1 MKSAILLD
9 LTKGSFP
16 IIIKPNLGQ
25 PVFLNIKKGSE
36 TSGSTHRFKSYVI
49 AMSSHSV
56 EVILESFTSNI
67 YIQPIL
73 KDEGDFEKR
82 RGEKY
87 PIKPIEI
94 SKVEKLDFEEQG
106 MLREENCI
114 AHDFYKV
121 LLDIDEIFGKRKAI
135 YEIIFEISVPV
146 INAIT
151 HLLNQTNRNVIIFDI
166 VHEIPNTNSKKVNYH
181 SIAVFDKDWTDFKF
195 IQATDL
201 HVARRNDFIIDFLRN
216 KVRSKIEKFGDKER
230 KLRKID
236 QFVLNRDYEFKEGFQ
251 EEQLVNLKFA
261 KFNFNYNLRKLVN
274 FINSKVASREC
285 DFVLFTGDLVD
296 YLTIGRGNDV
306 YRNNLEVFLEIIL
319 GINKGRDKWPFFE
332 GDQEFFNKKEILAPI
347 FTTVGNHDYHK
358 GLYGLRLAGIN
369 KIFGMT
375 HSELSGYHDIK
386 FWDYIYSF
394 YSRNKFIADYLRYVN
409 PNCNFMMKIGNK
421 FNFIFLDTGADSL
434 ADFHDLMK
442 GGASTKGI
450 KDYQID
456 ILRTYIK
463 LSLDNRIIIVM
474 HTPPVSPNFSRSK
487 NKKYKRLFNIKKRK
501 LEWSDFYEE
510 NLFKFNQSPRVEQ
523 LLNMK
528 YQTIMY
534 NWSSFLKIITGS
546 DKVIQRK
553 VDLVLCGHTHS
564 IKEYRLRETDEGQM
578 INYGFWALPFYIE
591 IPCEI
596 YSSLYR
602 EKIKEFQNEQDRRA
616 WFDVNKPFVLQ
627 TQALGPL
634 SAKFDTKSPGFR
646 YITIKNNLIEGLDIY
661 SLQLI

>member
-1 MKSAILLD
+1 MNNDILLD
-9 LTKGSFP
+9 LTKGTFP

-25 PVFLNIKKGSE
+25 PVFLNIRKRSE
-36 TSGSTHRFKSYVI
+36 TSVSTHRFKSYVMAI
-49 AMSSHSV
+49 SSHSV
-56 EVILESFTSNI
+56 EIILESFISNI

-114 AHDFYKV
+114 AHDFYKT
-121 LLDIDEIFGKRKAI
+121 LLDIDEIFGKRKAL

-146 INAIT
+146 INAIA
-151 HLLNQTNRNVIIFDI
+151 HLLNQSIRDFIIFDI
-166 VHEIPNTNSKKVNYH
+166 IHEIPNTNSRKVNFH
-181 SIAVFDKDWTDFKF
+181 SIAVYDKDWTDFKF

-201 HVARRNDFIIDFLRN
+201 HTARRNDFIINYLRN
-216 KVRSKIEKFGDKER
+216 KVRSKVEKFEAKEK

-236 QFVLNRDYEFKEGFQ
+236 QFVLNRDYEFRKGFQ
-251 EEQLVNLKFA
+251 EDRLDDLKFA
-261 KFNFNYNLRKLVN
+261 KFNFNYNLRKLID
-274 FINSKVASREC
+274 FTNSKVSSKEC
-285 DFVLFTGDLVD
+285 DFVLITGDLID
-296 YLTIGRGNDV
+296 YLSIGKGNNV
-306 YRNNLEVFLEIIL
+306 YKNNLEVFLEIIL
-319 GINKGRDKWPFFE
+319 GINKRLDKWPFFE
-332 GDQEFFNKKEILAPI
+332 SDQEFFNKREILAPI
-347 FTTVGNHDYHK
+347 ITTLGNHDYHK

-375 HSELSGYHDIK
+375 YSELRGYRDIK
-386 FWDYIYSF
+386 MRNYIYSF

-409 PNCNFMMKIGNK
+409 PNCNFMMKIGDEY
-421 FNFIFLDTGADSL
+421 NFIFLDTGADSL

-463 LSLDNRIIIVM
+463 LSLDKKIFIVM
-474 HTPPVSPNFSRSK
+474 HTPPVSPNLSHSK
-487 NKKYKRLFNIKKRK
+487 MKKYKKLLNIRKRK
-501 LEWSDFYEE
+501 LGWPDFYEE
-510 NLFKFNQSPRVEQ
+510 NLRKHNQSPRVEQ

-534 NWSSFLKIITGS
+534 NWSTFMKICTGS
-546 DKVIQRK
+546 DKVIHRK

-578 INYGFWALPFYIE
+578 INYGFWGLPFYIE

-596 YSSLYR
+596 YSSTYR
-602 EKIKEFQNEQDRRA
+602 EKLKEFQNEQDRRI

-646 YITIKNNLIEGLDIY
+646 YVTIKNDQVVGLDIF
-661 SLQLI
+661 SLHLI

>member
-1 MKSAILLD
+1 MNSDIFLD

-25 PVFLNIKKGSE
+25 PIFLNLKRSE
-36 TSGSTHRFKSYVI
+36 TSEITRRFKSYVMAI
-49 AMSSHSV
+49 SSHSV
-56 EVILESFTSNI
+56 EIILESFISNI
-67 YIQPIL
+67 FIQPVL

-94 SKVEKLDFEEQG
+94 NKVEKLDFEEQG

-114 AHDFYKV
+114 AHDFHKV
-121 LLDIDEIFGKRKAI
+121 LLDIDEIFGKRKAL

-146 INAIT
+146 INTIAQ
-151 HLLNQTNRNVIIFDI
+151 LLNQSNRNVVIFDI
-166 VHEIPNTNSKKVNYH
+166 VHDIPNTNSRKVNYH
-181 SIAVFDKDWTDFKF
+181 SIAVFNKDWTDFKF

-216 KVRSKIEKFGDKER
+216 KVRSKIAKSGDKEK

-236 QFVLNRDYEFKEGFQ
+236 QFVLSRDYEFREGFQ
-251 EEQLVNLKFA
+251 EGSLEDLKFA
-261 KFNFNYNLRKLVN
+261 KFNFNYSLKKLIDFAN
-274 FINSKVASREC
+274 NKVSSREC
-285 DFVLFTGDLVD
+285 DFVLLTGDLVD
-296 YLTIGRGNDV
+296 YLYIGKGNDV
-306 YRNNLEVFLEIIL
+306 YKNNLEVFLEIIL
-319 GINKGRDKWPFFE
+319 GVNKGIDKWPFFKE
-332 GDQEFFNKKEILAPI
+332 DQEFFNKKEILAPI
-347 FTTVGNHDYHK
+347 ITTVGNHDYHK

-369 KIFGMT
+369 KIFGIS

-386 FWDYIYSF
+386 MQDYIYSF
-394 YSRNKFIADYLRYVN
+394 YSRVKFIADYLRYVN
-409 PNCNFMMKIGNK
+409 PNCNFMMKIGNEY
-421 FNFIFLDTGADSL
+421 NFIFLDTGADSL

-463 LSLDNRIIIVM
+463 LSLDKKIIIAM
-474 HTPPVSPNFSRSK
+474 HTPPVSPNLSHSK
-487 NKKYKRLFNIKKRK
+487 KKKYKKLFNIKKRR

-510 NLFKFNQSPRVEQ
+510 NLSKLNQSTRVEQ

-534 NWSSFLKIITGS
+534 NWSTFLKICTGS
-546 DKVIQRK
+546 DKIIQRK

-564 IKEYRLRETDEGQM
+564 IKEYRIRETDEGQM

-596 YSSLYR
+596 YSSVYR
-602 EKIKEFQNEQDRRA
+602 EKLRDFQNEQDRRI
-616 WFDVNKPFVLQ
+616 WFDVNKPFILQ

-661 SLQLI
+661 SLHLI